1 MNDPQ
6 QASGQPPADGG
17 TAAEESFEFLDP
29 RNQKSIKLP
38 ARLGDVD
45 TKGLIN
51 AIIEKSNKTY
61 WNKYKGDI
69 EAGNAQIS
77 KLQEELEELKSSAL
91 PAKEREAK
99 QIQDAMQ
106 KAQKSAQQNAEAAT
120 KYEQAFKSE
129 KLSTELFKA
138 ASKHQNIRNLDQ
150 VATLFQAQCT
160 PAVVEENGEWKVMAK
175 FNGSELPVSEALGQ
189 WLSLEENSNLLT
201 PQLAPGAGSTGGTRI
216 GASASQVRR
225 ADFNAMKPA
234 QQMDFIIQGG
244 KVID

>member
-1 MNDPQ
+1 METTQTAQPAETTTQETFAFVDPQ
-6 QASGQPPADGG
+6 TRKSLALPRQVGEVDLQKLIEGVIAKSNEDFRKKYKSEIENLNSQLS
-17 TAAEESFEFLDP
+17 ESE
-29 RNQKSIKLP
+29 KMK
-38 ARLGDVD
+38 ARLD
-45 TKGLIN
+45 
-51 AIIEKSNKTY
+51 
-61 WNKYKGDI
+61 
-69 EAGNAQIS
+69 
-77 KLQEELEELKSSAL
+77 ELESLTI

-99 QIQDAMQ
+99 QVQAAIE
-106 KAQKSAQQNAEAAT
+106 KAQKEAQAKAEAAT

-175 FNGSELPVSEALGQ
+175 FNGVELPVSEALGQ

-201 PQLAPGAGSTGGTRI
+201 PQLAPGAGSTGGTRT